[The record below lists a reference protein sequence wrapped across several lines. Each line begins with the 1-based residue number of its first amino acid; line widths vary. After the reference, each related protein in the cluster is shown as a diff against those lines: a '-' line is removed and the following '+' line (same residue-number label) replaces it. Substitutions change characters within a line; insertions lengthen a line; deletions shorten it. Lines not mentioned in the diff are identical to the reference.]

1 MVASVSVFAGQQAAA
16 DTGFVIVGA
25 GAVQVTAPIPLADM
39 PVVTRGLSAAV
50 LPAGSVTPA
59 TGSVESVGLLPASG
73 SSGSTSFPATILV
86 ASPPVTMA
94 SGASVSATITT
105 RSVPYAVRVPV
116 SALSGINATRGSV
129 SMLSA
134 DAVTTKQVV
143 VGAVGGGWAQ
153 ISSGLVVGD
162 EVVIADVTSALP
174 TNHERATW
182 PPWQQRRLP
191 P

>member
-1 MVASVSVFAGQQAAA
+1 M
-16 DTGFVIVGA
+16 GA

-50 LPAGSVTPA
+50 LPAGSVTPT
-59 TGSVESVGLLPASG
+59 TGSVGLLPASG

-153 ISSGLVVGD
+153 VSSGLPVGD